1 MSIHSI
7 GFPEDEPLLVRPK
20 VACRLLSVGET
31 RLYEMMN
38 SGELE
43 SFRDG
48 GARRIT
54 TRSIHAYIE
63 RLIELERARAAERT
77 KAA

>member
-1 MSIHSI
+1 MIASVQVD
-7 GFPEDEPLLVRPK
+7 EEPLLVRPR

-31 RLYEMMN
+31 RLYEMIAD
-38 SGELE
+38 GTLE

-48 GARRIT
+48 GARKIT
-54 TRSIHAYIE
+54 TRSIRNYIE
-63 RLIELERARAAERT
+63 HQLARS